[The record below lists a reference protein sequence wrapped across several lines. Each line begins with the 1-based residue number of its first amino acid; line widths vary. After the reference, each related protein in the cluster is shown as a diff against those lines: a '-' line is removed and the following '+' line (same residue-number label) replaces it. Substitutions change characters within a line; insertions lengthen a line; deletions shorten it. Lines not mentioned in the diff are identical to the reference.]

1 MNRFS
6 PRVFMSAYLGENHF
20 NTSVWQSRV
29 HQYGLKEA
37 SRMQDEDNSVDL
49 TGIETDPE
57 DRYRS

>member
-1 MNRFS
+1 
-6 PRVFMSAYLGENHF
+6 MSAYLGENHF